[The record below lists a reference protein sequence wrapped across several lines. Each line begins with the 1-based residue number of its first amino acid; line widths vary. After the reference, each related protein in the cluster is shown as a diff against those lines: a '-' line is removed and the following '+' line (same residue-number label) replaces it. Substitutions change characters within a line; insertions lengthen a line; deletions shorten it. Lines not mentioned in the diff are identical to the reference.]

1 MQVPFWPAPR
11 SCRILCPARHG
22 FSILTIDRW
31 QKIQTGLPVLRPGF
45 IEALCY
51 VKNACLLVVIL
62 CISFPAFGAAL
73 GQPKRTSMIG
83 YAVGVTHVSVDDPQ
97 GDTESVWALQ
107 PATLIYTARLMSGV
121 RYWSELYYHAA
132 VLDAVKDRIGQ
143 DVERF
148 GFQVSLQKN
157 LPVTPGWVTWFGAGI
172 GVSQTN
178 YTTRH
183 TIDSEGYLLAR
194 YPDRSDTGAVLLLNV
209 VSEWT
214 LSRNWSLGIKLE
226 QAVAMAGDAE
236 GSQGSLALLYR
247 Y

>member
-1 MQVPFWPAPR
+1 LVDANLANSLLLKNFV
-11 SCRILCPARHG
+11 CTHHEL
-22 FSILTIDRW
+22 SILTVDCW
-31 QKIQTGLPVLRPGF
+31 QKVQAGPIVLQPGF
-45 IEALCY
+45 IEAPCD

-83 YAVGVTHVSVDDPQ
+83 YAIGATQVSVDDPR
-97 GDTESVWALQ
+97 GDTETAWALQ

-121 RYWSELYYHAA
+121 RYWSELYYYTAS
-132 VLDAVKDRIGQ
+132 LDAATDRIGQ
-143 DVERF
+143 DVEQF
-148 GFQVSLQKN
+148 GLQISLQKS
-157 LPVTPGWVTWFGAGI
+157 LPVSPGWVTWFGAGI
-172 GVSQTN
+172 GVSQTS

-209 VSEWT
+209 VSEWA
-214 LSRNWSLGIKLE
+214 LDRNWGLGVKLE
-226 QAVAMAGDAE
+226 QAVAMAGDTG
-236 GSQGSLALLYR
+236 GSQGSLTLLYR